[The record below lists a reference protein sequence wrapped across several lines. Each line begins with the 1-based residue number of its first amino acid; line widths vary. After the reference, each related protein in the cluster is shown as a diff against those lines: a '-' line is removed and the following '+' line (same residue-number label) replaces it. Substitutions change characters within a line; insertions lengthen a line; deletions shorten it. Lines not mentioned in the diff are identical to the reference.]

1 MFGQCGTSWPFAMVQ
16 ITPLRS
22 FSGQAMACPPMAPAA
37 AEDSDGEF
45 DAMEPERTLLT
56 LSRRDKIK
64 VIEFADP
71 NLPTRCRLSQLT
83 DKQLSM

>member
-1 MFGQCGTSWPFAMVQ
+1 MFGQCGTSWPFAMVH
-16 ITPLRS
+16 IAPLCS
-22 FSGQAMACPPMAPAA
+22 FSGQAMVCPPMASA

-45 DAMEPERTLLT
+45 DAMEPKRTLLT

-64 VIEFADP
+64 VIEFTDP
-71 NLPTRCRLSQLT
+71 NLLTCCRLSQLT